1 MKTALQHFA
10 LKNGLEVLCVPHA
23 MTKTVT
29 IMVYVKVGS
38 RYETREVNG
47 ASHFIEHLM
56 FKGTK
61 RRPTSLHITKEL
73 DRYGAEYNAYT
84 GKDLTVYYIKIDAT
98 KTALAIDLLHDM
110 LFKSKYDAE
119 EMDRERGVIVEEIH
133 MYEDNP
139 SSLMEDLLEEI
150 VFPDHPLGWNIAGPK
165 ENIRKITREQ
175 LVQYRDTH
183 YVPARTTLVV
193 AGNVCADVRDQLEK
207 TFGRVPVPKGALNH
221 THLAFI
227 PPIRTA
233 PTVTYREKKTEQIQL
248 GLAFLAY
255 PYGDKRVPAA
265 RFLAMILGGSMSSR
279 LFTEVREKRGLCY
292 SINASHQSLEDTGIF
307 SVSAGLER
315 ERLDAAV
322 QLIWKELRRVADEGV
337 TRDELTRAKDH
348 LRGKMLIHFEDS
360 ASQGDWYG
368 KQWVFQRR
376 LQTPEE
382 RLVEMDAVKGKEI
395 QAVAK
400 ELFTPARLSASLV
413 GPFEERGHVERLFHR
428 LRV

>member
-1 MKTALQHFA
+1 MKTALQRFA

-23 MTKTVT
+23 MTQTVT

-38 RYETREVNG
+38 RYETQEING

-61 RRPTSLHITKEL
+61 KRPTSLHITKEL

-84 GKDLTVYYIKIDAT
+84 GKDLTVYYIKIDAA
-98 KTALAIDLLHDM
+98 KTNLAIDLLHDM

-119 EMDRERGVIVEEIH
+119 EMNRERSVIVEEIH

-139 SSLMEDLLEEI
+139 SSLMEDLLEAA

-165 ENIRKITREQ
+165 EVIRTISRES
-175 LVQYRDTH
+175 LVRYRDAH
-183 YVPARTTLVV
+183 YIPSRTTVVV
-193 AGNVCADVRDQLEK
+193 AGCISPDIQLQLEK
-207 TFGRVPVPKGALNH
+207 TFGRVKVPKQAMDH
-221 THLAFI
+221 RFI
-227 PPIRTA
+227 PFVPPKRTS
-233 PTVTYREKKTEQIQL
+233 PMVVHCEKKTEQIQL
-248 GLAFLAY
+248 GLAFPGYA
-255 PYGDKRVPAA
+255 YGDRRVPAA

-279 LFTEVREKRGLCY
+279 LFTEVREKQGLCY

-307 SVSAGLER
+307 SVSAGLEKA
-315 ERLDAAV
+315 RLGAAV
-322 QLIWKELRRVADEGV
+322 ELIWSELQRVAKSGV
-337 TRDELTRAKDH
+337 TANELKSAKDH

-376 LQTPEE
+376 LQTPAE
-382 RLVEMDAVKGKEI
+382 RLAEMDAVKAKEI
-395 QAVAK
+395 QAVAT
-400 ELFTPARLSASLV
+400 ELFVPERLSASLV
-413 GPFEERGHVERLFHR
+413 GPFSERAHVERLFEK
-428 LRV
+428 LRA

>member
-1 MKTALQHFA
+1 MKTALQRFA
-10 LKNGLEVLCVPHA
+10 LKNKLEVLCVPHA
-23 MTKTVT
+23 MTQTVT

-38 RYETREVNG
+38 RYETKALNG

-84 GKDLTVYYIKIDAT
+84 GKDLTVYYIKIDAA

-110 LFKSKYDAE
+110 LFQSKYDAE
-119 EMDRERGVIVEEIH
+119 EMDRERSVIVEEIH

-139 SSLMEDLLEEI
+139 SSLMEDMLEEI

-165 ENIRKITREQ
+165 ENIRTITREQ
-175 LVQYRDTH
+175 LVSYRDTH
-183 YVPARTTLVV
+183 YVPSRTTIVV
-193 AGNVCADVRDQLEK
+193 AGNIASDIQQQLEK
-207 TFGRVPVPKGALNH
+207 TFGKVKTPTKTPDHGYIPFTVPVRK
-221 THLAFI
+221 
-227 PPIRTA
+227 A
-233 PTVTYREKKTEQIQL
+233 PTVVHREKKTEQIQL
-248 GLAFLAY
+248 GLAFPGYA
-255 PYGDKRVPAA
+255 YGDPHVPAA

-292 SINASHQSLEDTGIF
+292 SINASHQSLEDTGVF
-307 SVSAGLER
+307 SISAGLER
-315 ERLDAAV
+315 ARLEAAV
-322 QLIWKELRRVADEGV
+322 QVIWDELRRIAKEGV
-337 TRDELTRAKDH
+337 TRNELICAKDH
-348 LRGKMLIHFEDS
+348 LRGKMMIHFEDS

-376 LQTPEE
+376 LQTPLE
-382 RLVEMDAVKGKEI
+382 RLVEMDAVKAKEI

-400 ELFTPARLSASLV
+400 ALFVPERLSASLV
-413 GPFEERGHVERLFHR
+413 GPFEQRAHVERLFEK
-428 LRV
+428 LRA

>member
-1 MKTALQHFA
+1 MKTALQRYA
-10 LKNGLEVLCVPHA
+10 LKNGLEVLCVPHP
-23 MTKTVT
+23 TTQTVT

-38 RYETREVNG
+38 RYETKSLNG

-84 GKDLTVYYIKIDAT
+84 GKDLTVYYIKIDAA

-110 LFKSKYDAE
+110 IFKSTYEAA
-119 EMDRERGVIVEEIH
+119 EMDRERSVIVEEIN

-165 ENIRKITREQ
+165 ENIRTITREQ
-175 LVQYRDTH
+175 LIEYRDTH
-183 YVPARTTLVV
+183 YVPSRTTIVV
-193 AGNVCADVRDQLEK
+193 AGNIAKDMQDQLQK
-207 TFGRVPVPKGALNH
+207 TFGKVHEGAKALDHGYLPFVPPVRKS
-221 THLAFI
+221 
-227 PPIRTA
+227 
-233 PTVTYREKKTEQIQL
+233 PTVIHREKKTEQIQL
-248 GLAFLAY
+248 GLAFPGYA
-255 PYGDKRVPAA
+255 YGDRHVPAA
-265 RFLAMILGGSMSSR
+265 RFLGMILGGSMSSR

-292 SINASHQSLEDTGIF
+292 SINASHQSLEDTGVF
-307 SVSAGLER
+307 SISAGLER
-315 ERLDAAV
+315 ARLEAAV
-322 QLIWKELRRVADEGV
+322 QVIWGELRRLAKDGV
-337 TRDELTRAKDH
+337 TRSELAYAKDH

-376 LQTPEE
+376 LQTPAE
-382 RLVEMDAVKGKEI
+382 RLEEMDLVKAKEI
-395 QAVAK
+395 QAIAK
-400 ELFTPARLSASLV
+400 ELFVPERLSASLV
-413 GPFEERGHVERLFHR
+413 GPFEERSHVERLFEK
-428 LRV
+428 LRA

>member
-1 MKTALQHFA
+1 MKTALQRFA

-23 MTKTVT
+23 MTQTVT

-38 RYETREVNG
+38 RYETKELNG

-61 RRPTSLHITKEL
+61 RRPSSLQITKEL

-84 GKDLTVYYIKIDAT
+84 GKDLTVYYIKIDAA

-110 LFKSKYDAE
+110 LFKSMYDPA
-119 EMDRERGVIVEEIH
+119 EMDRERGVIIEEIH

-139 SSLMEDLLEEI
+139 ASLMEDLLEEI

-165 ENIRKITREQ
+165 ENIRTITREQ
-175 LVQYRDTH
+175 LVRYRDTH
-183 YVPARTTLVV
+183 YVPARTTIVV
-193 AGNVCADVRDQLEK
+193 AGCIAPDTQEQLER
-207 TFGRVPVPKGALNH
+207 TFGKVPKPKQLFDHG
-221 THLAFI
+221 FI
-227 PPIRTA
+227 PFTVPSRKA
-233 PTVTYREKKTEQIQL
+233 PAVTYREKKTEQIQL
-248 GLAFLAY
+248 GIAFPGYA
-255 PYGDKRVPAA
+255 YGDRRVPAA

-315 ERLDAAV
+315 TRVDAAV
-322 QLIWKELRRVADEGV
+322 QLIWSELRRVATDGV
-337 TRDELTRAKDH
+337 TSQELTCAKDH

-368 KQWVFQRR
+368 KQWVFQRK

-382 RLVEMDAVKGKEI
+382 RLEEMAAVKTKEI
-395 QAVAK
+395 QAVAE
-400 ELFTPARLSASLV
+400 ELFALERLSASLV
-413 GPFEERGHVERLFHR
+413 GPFEERAHVERLFNQ
-428 LRV
+428 LRA